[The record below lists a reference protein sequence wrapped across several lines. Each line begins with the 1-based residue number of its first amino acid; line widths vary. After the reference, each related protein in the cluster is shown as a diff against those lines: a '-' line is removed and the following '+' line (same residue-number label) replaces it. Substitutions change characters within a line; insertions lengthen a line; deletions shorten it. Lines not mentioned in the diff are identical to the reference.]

1 MFSKPISLISFIAII
16 LCSFFVVNTY
26 AQTVWTRYEHNPIL
40 IPGETG
46 AWDENFAVATTVL
59 YHDNIYKM
67 WYEGDEGFG
76 YATSLDGLIW
86 TKDTIHN
93 PVLQPGPSFWDAL
106 EIANASVLFVDNTYR
121 MWYSGVD
128 LLDENQIGHAVS
140 PDGINWTKDP
150 LSPVLQFGPQ
160 GSWDEN
166 ELIHPFV
173 IYEDSIYKMWYNG
186 HDGNTQ
192 RILYATSSDGID
204 WSRFVDHPA
213 LEPGQSGLW
222 DDHEL
227 GPLCVLHN
235 QDGYHMWYTGFNQ
248 SGLIQIGYATS
259 ADGITWTKDV
269 VNNPV
274 LIPDSSGFWD
284 DSGVAFPFV
293 LQEENILKMWYGGTD
308 GAFFQSGYAT
318 SEIATSINGNQT
330 SLDDFK
336 YSLEQNY
343 PNPFNSKTTI
353 NYQLEFNYFVELTV
367 YNALGKKV
375 ASLVNQ
381 KQQAGQYNVSFHGC
395 GLASGIYYYKL
406 SAGSIHQVRKMIL
419 LR

>member
-192 RILYATSSDGID
+192 RILYATSLDGID

-213 LEPGQSGLW
+213 LEPGQSGSW

-284 DSGVAFPFV
+284 DSGVALPFV

-318 SEIATSINGNQT
+318 SEIATSINDNQT

>member
-140 PDGINWTKDP
+140 PDGIN
-150 LSPVLQFGPQ
+150 
-160 GSWDEN
+160 
-166 ELIHPFV
+166 
-173 IYEDSIYKMWYNG
+173 
-186 HDGNTQ
+186 
-192 RILYATSSDGID
+192 
-204 WSRFVDHPA
+204 
-213 LEPGQSGLW
+213 
-222 DDHEL
+222 
-227 GPLCVLHN
+227 
-235 QDGYHMWYTGFNQ
+235 
-248 SGLIQIGYATS
+248 
-259 ADGITWTKDV
+259 WTKDV